1 MALRAFIA
9 ASFLV
14 VAGLCRAQGSAYT
27 AGGPAADGTQAIYL
41 LNLSARTATPIGSVG
56 SLNGTP
62 ITAVSGLTIGTDKA
76 LYAVTGTGGSA
87 SLLTLNTLN
96 GKASFVSQLRGID
109 AATAPNLSMSFDC
122 DGNLWMASSS
132 SNNLWQITPGSGDAR
147 SVGNLGVKITGLA
160 FRDKVLYGIGGAGNG
175 NLYTIA
181 TDTAKATAIGGGY
194 GVNVPN
200 PIDASF
206 DGSGTLWSLLRN
218 FNGNLNN
225 GLPNQLNSLGQINPK
240 SGAMN
245 TVGTIAEPQTKP
257 LFPTP
262 MSGLAI
268 SSPSCSSGGVD
279 PPPPAVGAP
288 SLSLAGLGTLVL
300 SLLAGAGIA
309 YRRQRSH

>member
-1 MALRAFIA
+1 MALRALIA

-27 AGGPAADGTQAIYL
+27 AGGPAADGSQAIYL
-41 LNLSARTATPIGSVG
+41 LNLSTRTAIQIGSVG
-56 SLNGTP
+56 SLNGSS
-62 ITAVSGLTIGTDKA
+62 ITAVSGLTIGIDKA
-76 LYAVTGTGGSA
+76 LYAVAGTGGGT
-87 SLLTLNTLN
+87 SLLSLNTLN

-109 AATAPNLSMSFDC
+109 SAAAPNLSMSFDC

-132 SNNLWQITPGSGDAR
+132 SNNLWQVTPATGDMR

-160 FRDKVLYGIGGAGNG
+160 FRDKVLYGIGGGGNG

-181 TDTAKATAIGGGY
+181 TDTAKTTAIGAGY

-206 DGSGTLWSLLRN
+206 DGSGMLWSLLRN
-218 FNGNLNN
+218 LNGNLNN

-240 SGAMN
+240 SGVMN
-245 TVGTIAEPQTKP
+245 TLGTIAEPQQKP
-257 LFPTP
+257 LYLTP

-268 SSPSCSSGGVD
+268 SAPSCSSGGVD

-288 SLSLAGLGTLVL
+288 SLSFAGLGALVL

-309 YRRQRSH
+309 YRRQRRN